1 VIKYNRFQLA
11 NGIKVIHSFDS
22 TISTVV
28 LNALYNVGARD
39 ERENCTGFAHL
50 FEHLMFAGSRNVL
63 SFDQEIE
70 KAGGQNNAFTNNE
83 FTNYYISVPIENVE
97 TAFWLESDRLLA
109 LNINE
114 ESLNIQRGVV
124 IEEFK
129 QRCFNAPFGQLWHHV
144 RELLYTKSPYRWPT
158 IGKNI
163 EHIENATL
171 NDVQN
176 FYDAFYTPQNLTI
189 SIVGNIS
196 IEETKVLTEKWFGSI
211 LKPGFPNPNNYIIDE
226 NSNDV
231 NRLHTKDL
239 SPNPAVFLLWKGP
252 SIKENHSLALDIFS
266 DMLGGSEVS
275 DLTERMVKELKLC
288 NAAECFYLRGLD
300 EGIFV
305 LYGILNDGINQD
317 MVERELL
324 NTLNQFIEKREQ
336 NNFVFESTKNKV
348 YSALKFDHINPIN
361 LAQKLAY
368 WENLNK
374 PEEINNEA
382 NEIQNLNLSE
392 VLKSAKSKFDPKNMS
407 VLYYSPIND

>member
-1 VIKYNRFQLA
+1 MIKYNRFQLP
-11 NGIKVIHSFDS
+11 NGIKVIHSFDNS
-22 TISTVV
+22 ISTVV

-39 ERENCTGFAHL
+39 EREDCTGFAHL
-50 FEHLMFAGSRNVL
+50 FEHLMFAGSENVL
-63 SFDQEIE
+63 SFDEEIE

-129 QRCFNAPFGQLWHHV
+129 QRCFNAPFGKLWHHV
-144 RELLYTKSPYRWPT
+144 RELLYTNSPYRWPT

-171 NDVQN
+171 DDVKN
-176 FYDAFYTPQNLTI
+176 FYNTFYIPQNLTL
-189 SIVGNIS
+189 SIVGKITL
-196 IEETKVLTEKWFGSI
+196 EETKELTNKWFGSI
-211 LKPGFPNPNNYIIDE
+211 DKPGKPNLNSYIIDE
-226 NSNDV
+226 KKLST
-231 NRLHTKDL
+231 NRYQTTDL
-239 SPNPAVFLLWKGP
+239 SPNPAVFLLWRGP
-252 SIKENHSLALDIFS
+252 SIKENHSLSLDIFS

-305 LYGILNDGINQD
+305 LYGILNDG
-317 MVERELL
+317 VEMETVEKELL
-324 NTLNQFIEKREQ
+324 NTLNLFINKKEE
-336 NNFVFESTKNKV
+336 NEFVFVSTKNKV
-348 YSALKFDHINPIN
+348 YSSLKFDYINPMN

-374 PEEINNEA
+374 HEEINNEA
-382 NEIQNLNLSE
+382 SEIQGLNLTD
-392 VLKSAKSKFDPKNMS
+392 VLANAKLTLDTNHMS
-407 VLYYSPIND
+407 VLYYTPIND